1 MMNQTE
7 LTINKKQ
14 PVFAE
19 LIISINQLVGAIKG
33 EFEIDKEDA
42 INNLNTIT
50 FQINHLDD

>member
-14 PVFAE
+14 QVFAE

-33 EFEIDKEDA
+33 ELEIDKEEA

-50 FQINHLDD
+50 FQINHLDG